1 MQMRRV
7 RCTGNVNGSKYLK
20 DISIIMV
27 DDALRA
33 AGIAKTAFANAYDL
47 RSRDVRVV
55 RIQ

>member
-7 RCTGNVNGSKYLK
+7 RCTSNVNGSKYLK